1 MSVFCLQVEDFM
13 QSDAQN
19 FTFFFFFL
27 SITKFIYSSVDFL
40 WSYSLVSL
48 NCLLGIFILVVFLE
62 SHSISSVDVGFSM

>member
-1 MSVFCLQVEDFM
+1 M

-27 SITKFIYSSVDFL
+27 SITKFISSSVDFL